1 MNHSHIPPEEN
12 VVCDS
17 LNLALILPPRTRHW
31 IILTMDR
38 VIHTTGTKLILSKS
52 KYNNLGL
59 TLCSETCQGRHLLL
73 CYDNY
78 KLFIIISK
86 TVLSTMK
93 YAVGNGFIFCITHLF
108 STFSALKQKW
118 KNKSSKDESL
128 QPSITVK
135 WKLKYWRRA
144 NFSSFL
150 PSSTTWKKYPLYVQY
165 WKIYLQTKY
174 RFWCLQHFDLT
185 VIGGYFF
192 SLLSGIEFPPIFSKS
207 VSIFPF
213 SWSTLVLFW
222 LLQVYPCDIP

>member
-1 MNHSHIPPEEN
+1 
-12 VVCDS
+12 
-17 LNLALILPPRTRHW
+17 
-31 IILTMDR
+31 MDR

-59 TLCSETCQGRHLLL
+59 TLCSENCQGRHLLL

-118 KNKSSKDESL
+118 KNRRSKNESL
-128 QPSITVK
+128 QSSVTVK
-135 WKLKYWRRA
+135 WKLKYWRTA
-144 NFSSFL
+144 NFYSL
-150 PSSTTWKKYPLYVQY
+150 VQQLWKKYPLFVQY

-174 RFWCLQHFDLT
+174 RFCCLQHFGLT
-185 VIGGYFF
+185 VIGRYFL
-192 SLLSGIEFPPIFSKS
+192 SLLSGIECPPIFSKS

-222 LLQVYPCDIP
+222 LLHVYSCDIP